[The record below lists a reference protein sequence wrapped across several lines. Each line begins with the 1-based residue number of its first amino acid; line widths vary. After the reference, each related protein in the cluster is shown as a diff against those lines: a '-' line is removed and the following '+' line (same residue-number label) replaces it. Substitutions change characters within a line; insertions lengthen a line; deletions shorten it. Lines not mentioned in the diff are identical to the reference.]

1 VAVSVQELKFDAVV
15 REHARSFGRSASTVH
30 GYFGLHASDER
41 GNMGVQLGAGLQGK
55 INGMGQY
62 DGETAREC
70 GPRQDS
76 GCVSAARW
84 PVLAK

>member
-1 VAVSVQELKFDAVV
+1 MLLYASTRDLLAVV
-15 REHARSFGRSASTVH
+15 RVLYT
-30 GYFGLHASDER
+30 DI
-41 GNMGVQLGAGLQGK
+41 LGCTHLMSVGTWGCSWGLQGK